1 MGTPIKTTERE
12 APQYH
17 HTQVGND
24 RPRQGHQQEE
34 DDMEEFDDDRNEK
47 LEGYDE
53 NEFDAADRRNRQEAA
68 SADGDQ
74 AAHERREVRTPSRRG
89 FAAMDKEK
97 QRMIASKGGKASHG
111 GGRKPSKNR

>member
-1 MGTPIKTTERE
+1 MGTQVKTTERE
-12 APQYH
+12 APQYRQAQPGSPRPG
-17 HTQVGND
+17 HT
-24 RPRQGHQQEE
+24 REE
-34 DDMEEFDDDRNEK
+34 DDMDEFDDDRNQD

-53 NEFDAADRRNRQEAA
+53 NEFDATDRRNRREAEE
-68 SADGDQ
+68 ADGDT
-74 AAHERREVRTPSRRG
+74 AAHERKEVRTPSRRG